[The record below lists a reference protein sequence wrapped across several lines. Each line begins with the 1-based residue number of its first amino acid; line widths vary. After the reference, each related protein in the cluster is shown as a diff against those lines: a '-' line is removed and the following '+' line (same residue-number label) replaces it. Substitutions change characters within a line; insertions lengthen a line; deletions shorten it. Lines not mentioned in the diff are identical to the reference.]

1 MACEVF
7 RGKTIAVVGMARTGM
22 ATAEVL
28 TDLGAQ
34 VILYDKKSAHEL
46 DREIAKAKQLGIEAR
61 VGHPGIDLDGVDI
74 LIPSPGVPANSPIFE
89 DAKKRGVEIIS
100 EIELAYRIS
109 KAPIIAITGTNGKTT
124 TTVLTGR
131 IMEAAG
137 CETYIGG
144 NVAAGDL
151 KLPLVKAAHQAS
163 ENAVIV
169 AEISTFQLEWITS
182 FRPKVAMLLNIG
194 TDHQD
199 RHTPE
204 EYADL
209 KSRIYEYQTPDD
221 FSVVNL
227 DNPGSAATGE
237 RVIGKKLCFSRLQ
250 PVEQGAFIDGDF
262 IKVRIDDR
270 ETIACTFDDIRAS
283 GTLPGTHN
291 QENVMA
297 AACAAVALG
306 VKSESIIKAVREF
319 TGVEHRMERVG
330 VVDGVIYINNSMCT
344 NPQAFVRSVEAVEGP
359 AVVIA
364 GGKHKG
370 GSLEPVAEAVKNH
383 TKHLILI
390 GVSAGEIEDAV
401 RAVGFSNISYAGSMA
416 EAVEKAASVAE
427 SGDTVILAPGC
438 ASFDMFNS
446 FEERGTIFKD
456 IVKHKISL
464 GFEDKLWG
472 DNG

>member
-1 MACEVF
+1 
-7 RGKTIAVVGMARTGM
+7 
-22 ATAEVL
+22 
-28 TDLGAQ
+28 
-34 VILYDKKSAHEL
+34 
-46 DREIAKAKQLGIEAR
+46 
-61 VGHPGIDLDGVDI
+61 
-74 LIPSPGVPANSPIFE
+74 
-89 DAKKRGVEIIS
+89 
-100 EIELAYRIS
+100 
-109 KAPIIAITGTNGKTT
+109 
-124 TTVLTGR
+124 
-131 IMEAAG
+131 
-137 CETYIGG
+137 
-144 NVAAGDL
+144 
-151 KLPLVKAAHQAS
+151 
-163 ENAVIV
+163 
-169 AEISTFQLEWITS
+169 
-182 FRPKVAMLLNIG
+182 
-194 TDHQD
+194 
-199 RHTPE
+199 
-204 EYADL
+204 
-209 KSRIYEYQTPDD
+209 
-221 FSVVNL
+221 
-227 DNPGSAATGE
+227 
-237 RVIGKKLCFSRLQ
+237 
-250 PVEQGAFIDGDF
+250 
-262 IKVRIDDR
+262 
-270 ETIACTFDDIRAS
+270 
-283 GTLPGTHN
+283 
-291 QENVMA
+291 MA